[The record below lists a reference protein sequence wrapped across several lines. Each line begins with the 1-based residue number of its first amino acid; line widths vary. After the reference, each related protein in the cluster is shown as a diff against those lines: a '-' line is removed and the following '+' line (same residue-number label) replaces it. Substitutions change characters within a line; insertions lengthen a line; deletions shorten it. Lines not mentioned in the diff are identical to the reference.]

1 MAEAAV
7 EVASMEAE
15 AVGFMVEAQ
24 AGAGSTEVE
33 WEAASEEGLPRHG
46 PLVPELQASQLHAR
60 WRLLPCA
67 QAVGL
72 FPGRATIIPRQG
84 VTSRAEISEWGMPA
98 LLLLP

>member
-7 EVASMEAE
+7 EVASMEA
-15 AVGFMVEAQ
+15 VGFMVEAQ
-24 AGAGSTEVE
+24 AEAGSSEVE

-72 FPGRATIIPRQG
+72 FPGRATIIPLQG
-84 VTSRAEISEWGMPA
+84 VTSRAEISGWGMLA
-98 LLLLP
+98 LPLLP